1 MTTEVKEQPTREYG
15 LTVMV
20 QGDGKITI
28 TPHNLVNDF
37 EFAGLVEYLG
47 QKKSDLLK
55 TIGMSIE
62 HRNMQATGYIAK
74 VLELATTK
82 TAQGVE
88 ASSPQAG

>member
-1 MTTEVKEQPTREYG
+1 MTTEVQEQPTREYG

-20 QGDGKITI
+20 GADGKINI

-37 EFAGLVEYLG
+37 EFAGLVEYLV

-62 HRNMQATGYIAK
+62 HRNLTATGYIAK
-74 VLELATTK
+74 ILELATTK
-82 TAQGVE
+82 AAEGTE
-88 ASSPQAG
+88 ESSPQAG

>member
-1 MTTEVKEQPTREYG
+1 MTTEVKEEQQTREYG

-20 QGDGKITI
+20 GGDGKINI

-37 EFAGLVEYLG
+37 EFAGLVEYLV

-62 HRNMQATGYIAK
+62 HRNLTATGYLAK
-74 VLELATTK
+74 ILELAVTK
-82 TAQGVE
+82 AEESG
-88 ASSPQAG
+88 SQAG